1 MFQIGPNQAITD
13 DNLSIIRPLRDKPST
28 SSRNYI
34 LPSLW
39 TAQRK
44 TVKVVKDV
52 EIRSVSPEEVDY
64 IVPTATEMYSEI
76 TNLVPFL
83 SSNSGGRAILGT
95 AQMVQAVPLKDPE
108 VPLVRANNFE
118 SAKAFRLGM
127 EAPTGGRIVKVTKD
141 LIKLKSDKTGKIK
154 TIPLYNDM
162 PLNRGGFLDAKSL
175 VKKGDRV
182 EKNSF

>member
-95 AQMVQAVPLKDPE
+95 AQMVQAVPL
-108 VPLVRANNFE
+108 
-118 SAKAFRLGM
+118 
-127 EAPTGGRIVKVTKD
+127 
-141 LIKLKSDKTGKIK
+141 
-154 TIPLYNDM
+154 
-162 PLNRGGFLDAKSL
+162 
-175 VKKGDRV
+175 
-182 EKNSF
+182 